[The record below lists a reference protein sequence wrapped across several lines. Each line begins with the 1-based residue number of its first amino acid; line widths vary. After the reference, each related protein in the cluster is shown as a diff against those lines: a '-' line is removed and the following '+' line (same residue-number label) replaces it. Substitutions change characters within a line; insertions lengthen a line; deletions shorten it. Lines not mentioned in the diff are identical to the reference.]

1 MDWVCDDDWRGPF
14 SQSMFSL
21 GGIAGTLA
29 SETRKI
35 NTKKSTKTLGAPR
48 YVLGFGA
55 LNSI

>member
-29 SETRKI
+29 SERVK
-35 NTKKSTKTLGAPR
+35 
-48 YVLGFGA
+48 
-55 LNSI
+55 